1 MVSQGKFRHDLF
13 YRLNV
18 VRIVL
23 PSLRERIEDIGL
35 LVDHFMKKYNL
46 KFGKNIRVL
55 SDDALKLFRSHT
67 WPGNVRELQHAME
80 HSAILCNN
88 DIIFVQNLPQDLID
102 AVQGVETPS
111 KKPSI
116 QLSLE
121 EALTQSNG
129 NKARAARLLGVSRPT
144 VYRHLRET
152 GE

>member
-1 MVSQGKFRHDLF
+1 M
-13 YRLNV
+13 N
-18 VRIVL
+18 
-23 PSLRERIEDIGL
+23 
-35 LVDHFMKKYNL
+35 KYNL

-55 SDDALKLFRSHT
+55 SDDAIKLFRSHI

-80 HSAILCNN
+80 HAVILCNN
-88 DIIFVQNLPQDLID
+88 DIISVQNLPQDLID
-102 AVQGVETPS
+102 AVHGVEIPT

-116 QLSLE
+116 QLSLDQ
-121 EALTQSNG
+121 ALTQSNG